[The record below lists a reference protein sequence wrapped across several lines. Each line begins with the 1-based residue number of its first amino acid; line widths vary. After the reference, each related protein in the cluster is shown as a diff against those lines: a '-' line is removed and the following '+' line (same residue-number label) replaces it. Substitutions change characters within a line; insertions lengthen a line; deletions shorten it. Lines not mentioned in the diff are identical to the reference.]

1 MRKFKLKKITEKE
14 DSYLF
19 HRMGMNRGEKV
30 INARIYNSLV
40 HRFNKAKTHDERLN
54 IHYIFRNFIK
64 KVKR

>member
-1 MRKFKLKKITEKE
+1 MSKFKLKKITEKE

-19 HRMGMNRGEKV
+19 NRMGMNRGEKI
-30 INARIYNSLV
+30 INAKIYNALV
-40 HRFNKAKTHDERLN
+40 HRFNKAKTHDDRLN